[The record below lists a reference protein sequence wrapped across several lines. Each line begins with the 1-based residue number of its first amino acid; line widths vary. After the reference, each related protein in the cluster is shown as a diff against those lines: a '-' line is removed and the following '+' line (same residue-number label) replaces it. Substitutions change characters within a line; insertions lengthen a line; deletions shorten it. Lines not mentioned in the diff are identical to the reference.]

1 MQNPLDLHYG
11 LVAKAITDGR
21 VVPFLGAGA
30 NLCDRPDDNTHFE
43 RGQYL
48 PSGSE
53 LAEYLANSFGCP
65 LSEDL
70 ARVSQYVALLG
81 PGYKALYQAL
91 RELFDVNY
99 PPTLLHKLLAVLPAV
114 LRDKGLPPR
123 YQLIVTTNYDDVLE
137 RTFHAAREEFD
148 LVSYMAAE
156 GDSKG
161 KFLHWSYA
169 FKPKTKREDF
179 EHEEKFKSEVERERK
194 KFYKE
199 FWKAWPPPGIESR
212 LIRISNEYSDVAID
226 KRPVILKIHGA
237 VDRVTPPEMLER
249 LDSFV
254 ITDEDY
260 IDYLTRADISTLVPM
275 NVAAKFN
282 RSNFLFL
289 GYSLRDWNLRV
300 ILRRIWGQQNL
311 KNNSWGILL
320 KPEDLDQIFWMK
332 RDIQLIN
339 APLCDYVKQLIKGLQ
354 ATDHITKLDKRLK
367 EMEERATTGAENQKA
382 LIQSA
387 GGEL

>member
-1 MQNPLDLHYG
+1 MSDPLENHYAI
-11 LVAKAITDGR
+11 VVKAIKDGR

-30 NLCDRPDDNTHFE
+30 NLCDRPDSDTRFK

-81 PGYKALYQAL
+81 PGYRALYQAL

-99 PPTLLHKLLAVLPAV
+99 PPTLLHKLLAVIPRIF
-114 LRDKGLPPR
+114 RDRGLAASC
-123 YQLIVTTNYDDVLE
+123 QLIVTTNYDDVLE
-137 RTFHAAREEFD
+137 RTFHAAHEEFD

-169 FKPKTKREDF
+169 FTPTINRQSF
-179 EHEEKFKSEVERERK
+179 ENEEQFNDEVARERK
-194 KFYKE
+194 E
-199 FWKAWPPPGIESR
+199 FDEQFWSRWPPPGISSQ
-212 LIRISNEYSDVAID
+212 LIKCSNEYTGVAIG

-237 VDRVTPPEMLER
+237 VDRVTPPDLREP

-282 RSNFLFL
+282 WSNFLFL

-311 KNNSWGILL
+311 KNNSWAILL
-320 KPEDLDQIFWMK
+320 KPEDIDQIFWMK

-339 APLCDYVKQLIKGLQ
+339 AALGDYVQELVRRLDAADYIAELDNRLLDIDESLQQLPDPVIHAQEVGGGL
-354 ATDHITKLDKRLK
+354 
-367 EMEERATTGAENQKA
+367 
-382 LIQSA
+382 
-387 GGEL
+387 